1 MNNNLVELLMRR
13 DYLTREEAIEM
24 LFTCKEDLERA
35 VSDGNY
41 SDVDDIIMDDLGL
54 EPDYLFDILDI

>member
-1 MNNNLVELLMRR
+1 MNNNLIELLMRR
-13 DYLTREEAIEM
+13 DNISRNEAIEM

-35 VSDGNY
+35 VDEGNY
-41 SDVDDIIMDDLGL
+41 NEVDDIIMDDLGL

>member
-13 DYLTREEAIEM
+13 DHLSREEAIEM
-24 LFTCKEDLERA
+24 LFTWKEDLERA
-35 VSDGNY
+35 VSDGSYNE
-41 SDVDDIIMDDLGL
+41 VDDIIMDDLGL

>member
-13 DYLTREEAIEM
+13 DQLTHEEAIEM

-41 SDVDDIIMDDLGL
+41 NDVDDIIMDDLGL

>member
-1 MNNNLVELLMRR
+1 MNNNLIELLMHR
-13 DYLTREEAIEM
+13 DNISRNEAIGM

-35 VSDGNY
+35 VDEGNY
-41 SDVDDIIMDDLGL
+41 NEVDGIIMDDLGL

>member
-41 SDVDDIIMDDLGL
+41 SDVDDIIMVDLGL

>member
-41 SDVDDIIMDDLGL
+41 NEVDDIIMDDLGL

>member
-1 MNNNLVELLMRR
+1 MNNNLIELLMRR
-13 DYLTREEAIEM
+13 DHLSREEAIEM
-24 LFTCKEDLERA
+24 LFTSKEDLERA

>member
-13 DYLTREEAIEM
+13 DNLTREEAIEM

-35 VSDGNY
+35 VSDGSYNE
-41 SDVDDIIMDDLGL
+41 VDDIIMDDLGL

>member
-13 DYLTREEAIEM
+13 DHLTREEATEM

-41 SDVDDIIMDDLGL
+41 NDVDDIIMDDLGL

>member
-1 MNNNLVELLMRR
+1 MNNNLIELLMRR
-13 DYLTREEAIEM
+13 DNISHNEAIRM

-35 VSDGNY
+35 VDEGNY
-41 SDVDDIIMDDLGL
+41 NEVDDIIMDDLGL

>member
-13 DYLTREEAIEM
+13 DHLTREEAIEM

-41 SDVDDIIMDDLGL
+41 GDVDDIIMDDLGL

>member
-1 MNNNLVELLMRR
+1 MNNNLIELLMRR
-13 DYLTREEAIEM
+13 DNISRNEAIEM

-35 VSDGNY
+35 VDDGNY
-41 SDVDDIIMDDLGL
+41 NEVDDIIMDDIGL

>member
-1 MNNNLVELLMRR
+1 MNNNLIELLMRR
-13 DYLTREEAIEM
+13 DNISRNEAIEM

-35 VSDGNY
+35 VDDGNY
-41 SDVDDIIMDDLGL
+41 NEVDDIIMDDLGL

>member
-13 DYLTREEAIEM
+13 DHFTREEAIEM

-41 SDVDDIIMDDLGL
+41 SEVDDIIMDDLGL

>member
-13 DYLTREEAIEM
+13 DHLTREEAIEM
-24 LFTCKEDLERA
+24 LFTGKEDLERA